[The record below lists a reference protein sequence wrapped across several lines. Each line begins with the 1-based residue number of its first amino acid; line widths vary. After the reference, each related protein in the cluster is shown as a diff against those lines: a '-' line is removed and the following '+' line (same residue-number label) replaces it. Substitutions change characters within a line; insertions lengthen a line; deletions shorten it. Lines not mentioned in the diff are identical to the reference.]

1 MRLSFL
7 FLFEDLPIRCLY
19 LGLCNVL
26 LLQLLLRWLRRLLLR
41 CLLFLSV
48 QEPLKASG
56 VILQHGY

>member
-7 FLFEDLPIRCLY
+7 FLYEDLLIRCLY
-19 LGLCNVL
+19 LGLWKIL

-41 CLLFLSV
+41 YLLFLSV

-56 VILQHGY
+56 VIIQHGY